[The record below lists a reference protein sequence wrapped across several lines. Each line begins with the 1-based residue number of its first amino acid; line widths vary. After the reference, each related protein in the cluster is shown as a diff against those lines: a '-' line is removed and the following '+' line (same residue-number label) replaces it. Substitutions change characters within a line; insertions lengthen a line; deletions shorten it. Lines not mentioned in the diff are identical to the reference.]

1 MSTIRTTLRLKMMKK
16 RRGRPKGEPRSTRG
30 VNLPVRYWLWLKT
43 QPIPARQVILNLI
56 KQEMLRQKD
65 LDK

>member
-1 MSTIRTTLRLKMMKK
+1 MTNSKRLRMRPKK
-16 RRGRPKGEPRSTRG
+16 GRPKGEPRSTRG

-56 KQEMLRQKD
+56 KQEMIRQKD

>member
-1 MSTIRTTLRLKMMKK
+1 MRKK
-16 RRGRPKGEPRSTRG
+16 RGRPKGEPRSTRG